1 MTYAKHLEQV
11 KARQH
16 RYVDQGLCRFCGS
29 PPRPGISERTGRSYT
44 TCQRCYE
51 KTNANHKRYRERKS
65 CPTPSPLPPID
76 STSDKIYYLVI
87 ETGEIGQLVPCPSD
101 DPVILEFKGEV
112 RDAFHLR
119 ELNPTTHPVTYT
131 IARGNGGR
139 NRAKGRPKGITL
151 RTVEKML
158 GVYRFLETQSEPAY
172 RATIEKAAGFNCT
185 RPLMHQPS
193 QAKQVTLESLG
204 IVKRLP
210 GERTWVAWTLTEL
223 GRTEGESIIKSLKQ
237 LR

>member
-29 PPRPGISERTGRSYT
+29 PPRPGISERTGRGYT

-51 KTNANHKRYRERKS
+51 KTNANHKRYRERKKA
-65 CPTPSPLPPID
+65 PNPSPLPPID
-76 STSDKIYYLVI
+76 PASDKIYYLVV

-119 ELNPTTHPVTYT
+119 ELETT
-131 IARGNGGR
+131 
-139 NRAKGRPKGITL
+139 
-151 RTVEKML
+151 
-158 GVYRFLETQSEPAY
+158 TQ
-172 RATIEKAAGFNCT
+172 RATNTFGAATGVRRDREGDLKA
-185 RPLMHQPS
+185 
-193 QAKQVTLESLG
+193 
-204 IVKRLP
+204 
-210 GERTWVAWTLTEL
+210 
-223 GRTEGESIIKSLKQ
+223 
-237 LR
+237 

>member
-16 RYVDQGLCRFCGS
+16 RHIDQGLCRFCGS
-29 PPRPGISERTGRSYT
+29 PPRPGISERTGRGYT

-51 KTNANHKRYRERKS
+51 KTKASAKQHHERKS
-65 CPTPSPLPPID
+65 RPKPSPLPPAERTLD
-76 STSDKIYYLVI
+76 EMHYLVV

-101 DPVILEFKGEV
+101 DPVILEFKDGV

-119 ELNPTTHPVTYT
+119 ELEPTTAT
-131 IARGNGGR
+131 ISMSNGRGIAARNGQ
-139 NRAKGRPKGITL
+139 KGRPKGMAW

-158 GVYRFLETQSEPAY
+158 QIYRFLETQSEPVY
-172 RATIEKAAGFNCT
+172 RASIENVVEFNCI
-185 RPLMHQPS
+185 RALMHQRS
-193 QAKQVTLESLG
+193 QSKQVTLESLE

-210 GERTWVAWTLTEL
+210 GERTWVTWQLTEL
-223 GRTEGESIIKSLKQ
+223 GRTEGESIIRSLKQ